1 VDENGNGARNRN
13 ACAYK
18 VPKSLLTFLE
28 LAFAVYYF
36 VAVLIAIYIRK
47 WASVPFIWLFF
58 SGFAYISVMSMADV
72 RIFRRL
78 ALKELKEEIPVI
90 PAAQ

>member
-1 VDENGNGARNRN
+1 M
-13 ACAYK
+13 
-18 VPKSLLTFLE
+18 LTFLE
-28 LAFAVYYF
+28 LAFALYYF
-36 VAVLIAIYIRK
+36 AAVFIAIYVRR
-47 WASVPFIWLFF
+47 WASVPFLWLFF